1 MPVSSIESTTPVSK
15 HGFVR
20 LKPKQIN
27 KKKVLFYKEQYGANE
42 IR

>member
-1 MPVSSIESTTPVSK
+1 MPISIIESTTPVCK
-15 HGFVR
+15 HGFFR
-20 LKPKQIN
+20 LKTKQIN